1 MPTDA
6 RTHEGLRIAFLSY
19 VETEKGLAGRGA
31 VLVTDHVTKPLE
43 FRCTTPIKPNPVQ
56 RTLYGETLR
65 SYIAVDLVGHP
76 LIDAIQEK
84 PQVVIVQDV
93 SFLDLRPKIPYYL
106 VCLGK
111 QGEQFRAP
119 SMNHP
124 KQESTDPGV
133 LVCDSG
139 KFQPLTSITHWKHS
153 SELTAILDVLRPV
166 FAVVDLLEPFA
177 RIEKAV
183 AEVDRQQPLR

>member
-6 RTHEGLRIAFLSY
+6 GTHEALRLAFLSY

-31 VLVTDHVTKPLE
+31 ALVTDHVTKPLE

-84 PQVVIVQDV
+84 PRVVIVQDV
-93 SFLDLRPKIPYYL
+93 SFLDLRPRIPYYL
-106 VCLGK
+106 VYIGK
-111 QGEQFRAP
+111 QGEQFRGP
-119 SMNHP
+119 STNHP
-124 KQESTDPGV
+124 IQESADPGL

-139 KFQPLTSITHWKHS
+139 KFQPLTSMTHWKHY
-153 SELTAILDVLRPV
+153 SELPAILDILRPV
-166 FAVVDLLEPFA
+166 FAVVDLLEPFT

>member
-6 RTHEGLRIAFLSY
+6 RTHEGLRLAFLSY
-19 VETEKGLAGRGA
+19 VETEKGLTGRGA

-43 FRCTTPIKPNPVQ
+43 FRCTSPIKPNPVQ
-56 RTLYGETLR
+56 RMLYGETLR
-65 SYIAVDLVGHP
+65 SYIAIDLVGHP

-84 PQVVIVQDV
+84 PQVVIVQDI

-106 VCLGK
+106 VCLSK
-111 QGEQFRAP
+111 QGEQFTAP
-119 SMNHP
+119 STNHP
-124 KQESTDPGV
+124 KQEAADPGL

-153 SELTAILDVLRPV
+153 GELPAILDDLRPV
-166 FAVVDLLEPFA
+166 FAAVDLLEPFT

>member
-1 MPTDA
+1 MATDEPA
-6 RTHEGLRIAFLSY
+6 HEGLRLAFLSY

-31 VLVTDHVTKPLE
+31 ALVTDYVTKPLE

-84 PQVVIVQDV
+84 PQVVIVQDM

-106 VCLGK
+106 VCISK
-111 QGEQFRAP
+111 QGEQFRTP
-119 SMNHP
+119 SALSAE
-124 KQESTDPGV
+124 QDTTDPAV

-139 KFQPLTSITHWKHS
+139 KFQPLTSMTHWKHQ
-153 SELTAILDVLRPV
+153 EDLRAILDVLRPV

>member
-6 RTHEGLRIAFLSY
+6 RTHEGLRLAFLSY

-31 VLVTDHVTKPLE
+31 ALVTDHVTKPLE

-65 SYIAVDLVGHP
+65 SYIATDLVGHP

-84 PQVVIVQDV
+84 PQVVIVQDL
-93 SFLDLRPKIPYYL
+93 SFLDLRPKIPHYL

-111 QGEQFRAP
+111 QGEQFRAS

-124 KQESTDPGV
+124 KQESADPGL

-139 KFQPLTSITHWKHS
+139 KFQPLTSITHWKYS
-153 SELTAILDVLRPV
+153 SELPAILEVLRPV
-166 FAVVDLLEPFA
+166 FA
-177 RIEKAV
+177 AV
-183 AEVDRQQPLR
+183 